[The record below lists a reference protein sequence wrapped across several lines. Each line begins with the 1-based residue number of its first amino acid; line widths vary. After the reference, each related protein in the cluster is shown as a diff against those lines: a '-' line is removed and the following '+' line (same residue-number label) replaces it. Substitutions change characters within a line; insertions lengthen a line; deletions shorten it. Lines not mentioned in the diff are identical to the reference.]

1 MFGGYTTFLERK
13 KRKKNLRRIL
23 RRRMLK
29 AATESL
35 KGVAGGDGNE
45 PQKKRGPY
53 GPRNPRDPNA
63 PPPKPKQPKA
73 RRDLITVVPRPILRK
88 GEEEVDEQE
97 LEKGGGGG
105 GGGGGKKMTA
115 KMKAK
120 EKAEKQAEKDG
131 DEQEYDARGGM
142 GAKRKR
148 GMFARDL
155 RYMMYG
161 FGDVRDPNNETVAL
175 VEDLMVDFITNVAH
189 QAMECAERRGGRFSN
204 EDLLYVIRNDE
215 KKLRRV
221 EELMEMNE
229 YLKEARKNFDLADP
243 NVVEKTAEEKEE

>member
-1 MFGGYTTFLERK
+1 MKGKIVKLNLDREEKRERERK
-13 KRKKNLRRIL
+13 
-23 RRRMLK
+23 MLK
-29 AATESL
+29 AATDNL
-35 KGVAGGDGNE
+35 KGKAVDGNE
-45 PQKKRGPY
+45 SAKKRGPY
-53 GPRNPRDPNA
+53 GPRKPRDPNA

-88 GEEEVDEQE
+88 GEEEMNEKE
-97 LEKGGGGG
+97 LEK
-105 GGGGGKKMTA
+105 GGGKKMTA

-120 EKAEKQAEKDG
+120 ERAEKQAERDKDG
-131 DEQEYDARGGM
+131 EEQEYDARGGM

-175 VEDLMVDFITNVAH
+175 VEDLMVDFITNIAH
-189 QAMECAERRGGRFSN
+189 QAMECAEKRGGRFSN
-204 EDLLYVIRNDE
+204 DDLLYVIRNDE

-243 NVVEKTAEEKEE
+243 TVVEKTVDKEEE

>member
-1 MFGGYTTFLERK
+1 
-13 KRKKNLRRIL
+13 
-23 RRRMLK
+23 
-29 AATESL
+29 
-35 KGVAGGDGNE
+35 
-45 PQKKRGPY
+45 
-53 GPRNPRDPNA
+53 
-63 PPPKPKQPKA
+63 
-73 RRDLITVVPRPILRK
+73 VVPRPILRK

>member
-1 MFGGYTTFLERK
+1 MKEKIVKLNLGREEKRERERK
-13 KRKKNLRRIL
+13 
-23 RRRMLK
+23 MLK
-29 AATESL
+29 AATDNL
-35 KGVAGGDGNE
+35 KGKAVDGSE
-45 PQKKRGPY
+45 SAKKRGPY
-53 GPRNPRDPNA
+53 GPRKPRDPNA

-88 GEEEVDEQE
+88 GEEEMNEKE
-97 LEKGGGGG
+97 LEK
-105 GGGGGKKMTA
+105 GGGKKMTA

-120 EKAEKQAEKDG
+120 ERAEKQAERDKDG
-131 DEQEYDARGGM
+131 EEQEYDARGGM

-204 EDLLYVIRNDE
+204 DDLLYVIRNDE

-243 NVVEKTAEEKEE
+243 TVVEKTVDKEEE

>member
-1 MFGGYTTFLERK
+1 MKGKIVKLNLDREEKRERERK
-13 KRKKNLRRIL
+13 
-23 RRRMLK
+23 MLK
-29 AATESL
+29 AATDNL
-35 KGVAGGDGNE
+35 KGKAVDGSE
-45 PQKKRGPY
+45 SAKKRGPY
-53 GPRNPRDPNA
+53 GPRKPRDPNA

-88 GEEEVDEQE
+88 GEEEMNEKE
-97 LEKGGGGG
+97 LEK
-105 GGGGGKKMTA
+105 GGGKKMTA

-120 EKAEKQAEKDG
+120 ERAEKQAERDKDG
-131 DEQEYDARGGM
+131 EEQEYDARGGM

-204 EDLLYVIRNDE
+204 DDLLYVIRNDE

-243 NVVEKTAEEKEE
+243 TVVEKTVDKEEE

>member
-1 MFGGYTTFLERK
+1 
-13 KRKKNLRRIL
+13 
-23 RRRMLK
+23 MLK
-29 AATESL
+29 AATDNL
-35 KGVAGGDGNE
+35 KGSANKNNSGDGLGKQQ
-45 PQKKRGPY
+45 PKKRGPY
-53 GPRNPRDPNA
+53 GPRKPKDPNA
-63 PPPKPKQPKA
+63 PPLKPKQPRPKKDAVKA
-73 RRDLITVVPRPILRK
+73 VVPKPILRK
-88 GEEEVDEQE
+88 GEELDEKE
-97 LEKGGGGG
+97 LEK
-105 GGGGGKKMTA
+105 GGKKMTA

-120 EKAEKQAEKDG
+120 EKAKEQAEKDKDG
-131 DEQEYDARGGM
+131 DEQQEYDARGGM

-204 EDLLYVIRNDE
+204 NDLLYVIRNDE
-215 KKLRRV
+215 KKMRRV

-243 NVVEKTAEEKEE
+243 TVVEKTVEKDPE